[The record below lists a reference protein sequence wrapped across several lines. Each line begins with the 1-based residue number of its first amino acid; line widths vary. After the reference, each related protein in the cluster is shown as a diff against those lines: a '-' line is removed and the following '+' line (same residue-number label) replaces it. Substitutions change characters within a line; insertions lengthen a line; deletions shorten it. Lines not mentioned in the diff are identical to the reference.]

1 MPTPRSEIRKDYIED
16 KYVIIAPRRGVRP
29 HDFVH
34 PHHGTRVHPRD
45 CRFCPANLG
54 GQRSILTVG
63 DGNRWLVKVIA
74 NKFPAVSLDNPK
86 AYGTQ
91 EVVIDTPDHRP
102 ELEDL
107 SVEHIASVLEV
118 YASRTK
124 AISEDPKI
132 EYILIFKNSGGPA
145 GASIQHS
152 HSQIFATQL
161 LPPHLFLKSQNVQ
174 AYKLKHGRCV
184 YCDVVARERRSPRL
198 VGVDGRVVAF
208 TPYASSHTYEVWL
221 VPQRHLDNIT
231 LLNPEERESFA
242 RLLQLVLRKI
252 KALGLPYNFYF
263 HQVIHDED
271 QHLYLKIVPRGA
283 IWAGVEIGSGVLIN
297 PISPETAA
305 RYYRAKK

>member
-1 MPTPRSEIRKDYIED
+1 MPKPRSEIRKDYIED
-16 KYVIIAPRRGVRP
+16 KYVIIAPKRGARP

-34 PHHGTRVHPRD
+34 PHEGERVHPRD
-45 CRFCPANLG
+45 CRFCPTNLS
-54 GQRSILTVG
+54 GQHSILTVG
-63 DGNRWLVKVIA
+63 DGKHWEVKVIS

-107 SVEHIASVLEV
+107 SVEHIARVLEV
-118 YASRTK
+118 YAARTK
-124 AISEDPKI
+124 AISEDAKI

-184 YCDVVARERRSPRL
+184 YCDVLARERRSPRL
-198 VGVDGRVVAF
+198 VAVDGRIVAF
-208 TPYASSHTYEVWL
+208 TPYASSHTYEVWI
-221 VPQRHLDNIT
+221 VPQRHIDNIT
-231 LLNPEERESFA
+231 LLNPEERASFA
-242 RLLQLVLRKI
+242 RLLKLVLRKI
-252 KALGLPYNFYF
+252 KALNLPYNFYF

-271 QHLYLKIVPRGA
+271 QHLYLKIVPRGSV
-283 IWAGVEIGSGVLIN
+283 WAGVEIGAGVLIN
-297 PISPETAA
+297 PISPEAAA
-305 RYYRAKK
+305 RYYRAKS